1 LIVSAVSYLNTWPL
15 VWGFLHG
22 PQRGLFEFRFDL
34 PAHCAEALRDRKA
47 DVGLLPCAEL
57 DRLGLDF
64 LPDLGIACEGPV
76 RSILLI
82 SRRPF
87 DAIRTLAV
95 DSSSRTSVALA
106 RIILAERYG
115 CRPLVTAHSPSLEEM
130 LAGNDAALIIGDP
143 ALRLDPEALPYR
155 TLDLG
160 AEWVAWSGLPMVFA
174 VWAGRAE
181 FLTAE
186 VAEAF
191 RASHHWGREH
201 LDEMIERASADRGFD
216 RNLVR
221 AYFTR
226 HIVYPLS
233 PRHLEGLRLFRKL
246 VAAQEP
252 GGIVVGQAA
261 AGEGTAV

>member
-1 LIVSAVSYLNTWPL
+1 VLIVSAVSYLNTWPL

-22 PQRGLFEFRFDL
+22 PQRGLFDFRFDL
-34 PAHCAEALRDRKA
+34 PVHCAEALRDRKA
-47 DVGLLPCAEL
+47 DIGLVPCAEL
-57 DRLGLDF
+57 DRLGLAI
-64 LPDLGIACEGPV
+64 LPDVGIACEGPV

-82 SRRPF
+82 SRQPF

-115 CRPLVTAHSPSLEEM
+115 CRPLVTPHSPFLDEM
-130 LAGNDAALIIGDP
+130 LMENDAALIIGDP
-143 ALRLDPEALPYR
+143 ALHLDPETLPYR

-181 FLTAE
+181 FLTVE

-191 RASHHWGREH
+191 RGSYRWGREH
-201 LDEMIERASADRGFD
+201 VDEMIEHAATERGFGKSLARD
-216 RNLVR
+216 
-221 AYFTR
+221 YFTR

-233 PRHLEGLRLFRKL
+233 SRHLEGLALFRKL
-246 VAAQEP
+246 VLALETAP
-252 GGIVVGQAA
+252 AIVG
-261 AGEGTAV
+261 